1 MKKTYLLVDG
11 YNIIFAWDNLAKI
24 AEKSIDEARDKLVH
38 IMSNYQGVK
47 KYEIIVVFDAYK
59 VEGGKG
65 SVFDMGNIKVVYTKE
80 AETADN
86 YIERTAGSLKRSS
99 YDVLVATSDG
109 LEQIIIMSKGAVR
122 VSAGDLLTDVGI
134 VNREIDERI
143 HNSAHVKD
151 NLFMDRIDEKS
162 RKILEKMRLGQI

>member
-11 YNIIFAWDNLAKI
+11 YNIIFAWDELSKI
-24 AEKSIDEARDKLVH
+24 AKESIDEARDRLVH

-47 KYEIIVVFDAYK
+47 KYDIIVVFDAYN
-59 VEGGKG
+59 VTGGQG
-65 SVFDMGNIKVVYTKE
+65 SVLNIGNIKVVYTKE

-86 YIERTAGSLKRSS
+86 YIERTAGKLKADSN
-99 YDVLVATSDG
+99 VLVATSDG

-122 VSAGDLLTDVGI
+122 VSASDLLTDVGI
-134 VNREIDERI
+134 VNKEIKQRI
-143 HNSAHVKD
+143 NKTVPVKD

-162 RKILEKMRLGQI
+162 REILEKMRRGQV